1 MPLSPPVSRTHIH
14 TRSIKFSGYEREDG
28 LFDIEAHM
36 TDTKTYEFE
45 NLWRGKVQVGEALH
59 EMLLRVTIDDQFL
72 IHDVE
77 AVTDHSPFAMCP
89 DIAPNYKDLKGL
101 RMAAG
106 WRQAVRAR
114 VGGTN
119 GCTHLTELLYP
130 LATVA
135 FQTIKPL
142 QNHRR
147 RQVDSDGSASAGK
160 PFVLNTCHAW
170 AEDSPVVKQ
179 NAPAWYQAKQA
190 AAEE

>member
-1 MPLSPPVSRTHIH
+1 MPLSPPVNRTHIH
-14 TRSIKFSGYEREDG
+14 TRSIRFTGYEREDG

-77 AVTDHSPFAMCP
+77 AVTDHSPFAICP
-89 DIAPNYKDLKGL
+89 DIAPDYKILKGL

-114 VGGTN
+114 VGGVN

-147 RQVDSDGSASAGK
+147 KQVDSDGSASAGK

-179 NAPAWYQAKQA
+179 NAPGWYKTKESV
-190 AAEE
+190 AEE

>member
-1 MPLSPPVSRTHIH
+1 MPLTAPVNRTHIH
-14 TRSIKFSGYEREDG
+14 TRAISFTGYEREDG

-45 NLWRGKVQVGEALH
+45 NHWRGKVPVGEALH
-59 EMLLRVTIDDQFL
+59 EMRLRVTIDDSFV
-72 IHDVE
+72 IHEIE
-77 AVTDHSPFAMCP
+77 AVTDNSPFAMCP
-89 DIAPNYKDLKGL
+89 DIAPNYKSLVGL

-106 WRQAVRAR
+106 WRQAVRAK

-130 LATVA
+130 MATVA
-135 FQTIKPL
+135 IQTIKPL

-147 RQVDSDGSASAGK
+147 RQADSESAPSTHK

-170 AEDSPVVKQ
+170 AESSPVVQK
-179 NAPAWYQAKQA
+179 NAPAWYKPKTDTDQ
-190 AAEE
+190 